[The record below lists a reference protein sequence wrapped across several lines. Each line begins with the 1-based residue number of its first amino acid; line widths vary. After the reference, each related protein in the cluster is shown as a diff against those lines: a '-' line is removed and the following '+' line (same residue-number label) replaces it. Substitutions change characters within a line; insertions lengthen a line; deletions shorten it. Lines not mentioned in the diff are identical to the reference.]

1 MGEQIM
7 FDQLRR
13 TSNGKAAINSVN
25 VQAAA
30 ASAYCESHGGMLPPG
45 YFVIGDGPI
54 IGPKQ

>member
-1 MGEQIM
+1 M